1 VSTGLVTRIDALAV
15 LALEERLDVIG
26 RLDDELWSAFRAGS
40 LPEPSVDALR
50 RALVEVVE
58 ADVGTGQQRLPVGVL
73 LGRIGDPRLGVP
85 ADPAYWISLTQ
96 KTGERFEIGKYE
108 VTNREF
114 RAFVAAGGYD
124 DRALWSEE
132 GWSWRLACPNPWPTL
147 AADSEDDRYTVDNQ
161 PVVGVTWF
169 EANAYATWAGAR
181 LLKTLER
188 AWAVRGPGKRPYP
201 WGAPFGEGRANSKEE
216 VLQRPC
222 AVGLY
227 VLDRTPEGVCDLAG
241 NVGEWTADAAGDEY
255 LFHPGSW
262 DQPSLACWAKA
273 LTTEAPSA
281 RWGALGFRLARDVA
295 GA

>member
-1 VSTGLVTRIDALAV
+1 MSAGLVTRIDALAV

-40 LPEPSVDALR
+40 LPSEAVASLR
-50 RALVEVVE
+50 QALVEVVG
-58 ADVGTGQQRLPVGVL
+58 AKVGTGQQRLPVGIL
-73 LGRIGDPRLGVP
+73 LGRIGDPRLRLP
-85 ADPAYWISLTQ
+85 TDADYWVAQTQ
-96 KTGERFEIGKYE
+96 KTGESFEIGMFE
-108 VTNREF
+108 VTNHEF
-114 RAFVAAGGYD
+114 RAFVAAGGYA
-124 DRALWSEE
+124 DRALWSDE
-132 GWSWRLACPNPWPTL
+132 GWAWLQACANPWPKL
-147 AADSEDDRYTVDNQ
+147 AAESEDDRYTVDNQ

-181 LLKTLER
+181 LLKSLER
-188 AWAVRGPGKRPYP
+188 AWAVRGPAKRPYP
-201 WGAPFGEGRANSKEE
+201 WGAPFGEGHANSKEE

-227 VLDRTPEGVCDLAG
+227 VDDRTPEGVCDLAG

-273 LTTEAPSA
+273 LTTEAPAS

-295 GA
+295 GD